1 MTTKTRNLDD
11 PQAAIGAFIFCIR
24 CVLLIV
30 LFMPLIVS
38 TSTFFPFVVGKAIFY
53 RIFIEIA
60 FLMWVPLII
69 LSPKLRNF
77 KSPIVIV
84 VSMYMLIAAV
94 ASFTGV
100 SSNISIWSTYERMQ
114 GLFDLL
120 HWFAYFIMVGSI
132 FTNSSQWKI
141 FLSVNLLV
149 SALVCFIGLSQYLGF
164 HGLISNFAE
173 NNPSERIQS
182 SLGNAAYVGAYC
194 VANIFIAAALI
205 SKSVS
210 TFFSNTSIN
219 SKEQISKRNKSKSG
233 TTFKFKNTKLEFIFV
248 SFWTVCL
255 TANTITLLLSGT
267 RGAWLGFGVAFLF
280 TTVLYAVVGKVKY
293 LKRICIAFTIFFI
306 LFLAIFISFRD
317 TDFGRDIGDTNVI
330 AGRLIE
336 FNFND
341 SSVMSRWH
349 TWRAG
354 IKASI
359 DKPILGWGTDN
370 FVIAWGRHFDASD
383 TVKEKF
389 DQAHNKLIEELTT
402 KGLIGLIA
410 YSSIWVVLAYSI
422 VKNYKNSKS
431 AGTQSYLLL
440 ISAALVGYF
449 TQNLFLFDTSVT
461 YSQFIV
467 LIALISSVNQSFW
480 SNSKENYTEYIGS
493 PNIKL
498 NFKTTSLHLSRKLV
512 VYAASIILIPI
523 IIYSIYSFSIKTYTA
538 SQHIVY
544 LTADNYPSWEEKV
557 SVYNSAINDAP
568 SLANYPRIL
577 MIEGIA
583 EDWYEFTPE
592 IKIDAYNIVEKAA
605 IDGLDQEPESWRLTY
620 ILARFYQIASTDN
633 PSLMDKADY
642 YVDRIEELAPGTVE
656 AKVARDINNRAHEFH
671 QSQTIE

>member
-24 CVLLIV
+24 CILLIV

-38 TSTFFPFVVGKAIFY
+38 TSTFFPFVVGKAVFY

-60 FLMWVPLII
+60 LLMWIPLII

-77 KSPIVIV
+77 KSPIVIA
-84 VSMYMLIAAV
+84 VSIYMLIALV

-100 SSNISIWSTYERMQ
+100 SSNVSIWSTYERMQ

-120 HWFAYFIMVGSI
+120 HWFAYFIMIGSV

-173 NNPSERIQS
+173 DNPSERIQS

-219 SKEQISKRNKSKSG
+219 SKDHISKRNKSKSG
-233 TTFKFKNTKLEFIFV
+233 TIFKFKNTKLEFIFI

-255 TANTITLLLSGT
+255 TANIVTLLLSGT

-280 TTVLYAVVGKVKY
+280 TTVLYAVVGKIKY
-293 LKRICIAFTIFFI
+293 LKRTCMAFTIFFI
-306 LFLAIFISFRD
+306 LFLVIFISFRD
-317 TDFGRDIGDTNVI
+317 TDFGKDIGDSNVI

-354 IKASI
+354 IKASM
-359 DKPILGWGTDN
+359 DRPILGWGTDN
-370 FVIAWGRHFDASD
+370 FVIAWGRYFDASD

-431 AGTQSYLLL
+431 TGTQSYLLL

-467 LIALISSVNQSFW
+467 LIALISSMNQNFW

-493 PNIKL
+493 TNIKI

-512 VYAASIILIPI
+512 IYTASIILIPV

-538 SQHIVY
+538 AQHSVY
-544 LTADNYPSWEEKV
+544 LTADNYPSWEQKV

-568 SLANYPRIL
+568 GLANYPRTL

-592 IKIDAYNIVEKAA
+592 IKLDAYNIVEKAA
-605 IDGLDQEPESWRLTY
+605 IDGLEQEPEGWRLTY
-620 ILARFYQIASTDN
+620 MLARFYQIASADN

-642 YVDRIEELAPGTVE
+642 YVDRIEELAPGTIE
-656 AKVARDINNRAHEFH
+656 AKIAREVNNRAHEFH

>member
-60 FLMWVPLII
+60 FLMWIPLII

-77 KSPIVIV
+77 KSPIVIA
-84 VSMYMLIAAV
+84 VSIYMLIALI

-100 SSNISIWSTYERMQ
+100 SSNVSIWSTYERMQ

-120 HWFAYFIMVGSI
+120 HWFAYFIMIGSV

-164 HGLISNFAE
+164 HSLISNFAE
-173 NNPSERIQS
+173 DNPSERIQS

-210 TFFSNTSIN
+210 AFFPNTSIR
-219 SKEQISKRNKSKSG
+219 SKDHISKRNKSKSG
-233 TTFKFKNTKLEFIFV
+233 TTFKFKNTKLEFIFI
-248 SFWTVCL
+248 SFWTICL
-255 TANTITLLLSGT
+255 TANIVTLLLSGT

-280 TTVLYAVVGKVKY
+280 TTVLYAVVGKIKY
-293 LKRICIAFTIFFI
+293 LKRACIAFTIFFI

-317 TDFGRDIGDTNVI
+317 TDFGRDIGDSNVI

-354 IKASI
+354 IKASM
-359 DKPILGWGTDN
+359 DRPILGWGTDN
-370 FVIAWGRHFDASD
+370 FVIAWGRYFDASD

-431 AGTQSYLLL
+431 TGTQSYLLL

-467 LIALISSVNQSFW
+467 LIALISTINQNFW
-480 SNSKENYTEYIGS
+480 SNTKENYTEYIGS

-498 NFKTTSLHLSRKLV
+498 DFQTTSLHLSRKLA
-512 VYAASIILIPI
+512 VYTASIILIPI

-538 SQHIVY
+538 AQHTVY
-544 LTADNYPSWEEKV
+544 LTAGNYPSWEQKV

-568 SLANYPRIL
+568 GLANYPRTL

-592 IKIDAYNIVEKAA
+592 IKLDAYNIVEKAA
-605 IDGLDQEPESWRLTY
+605 IDGLDQEPEGWRLTY
-620 ILARFYQIASTDN
+620 MLARFYQIASADN

-642 YVDRIEELAPGTVE
+642 YVARIEELAPGTIE
-656 AKVARDINNRAHEFH
+656 AKIAREVNNRAHEFH